1 LVALTY
7 CSQVARAIGVA
18 GSSVGPPSKLS
29 SI

>member
-1 LVALTY
+1 VALTY
-7 CSQVARAIGVA
+7 CCSQVARAIGVA